1 MAEQVN
7 IPGALQSLRAL
18 EQGLVAQ
25 SMTEEGLSELGQQTL
40 DTIRTGGV
48 GEGGWDTFLQGLTLN
63 FSDEA
68 IAGVQSFLGTDD
80 EFVKVLNQYR
90 ATPEGGELP
99 PVSPYEASLAL
110 ERHGIATT
118 REQHPGRA
126 MATEIAG
133 AALPGIVAGMFT
145 GGATVPATVGR
156 AAAIGAGYGGL
167 SGFGQGE
174 GAKDRLVD
182 TGVGTALGTAAAPVF
197 NVGARILGSGWKG
210 LAGYGPETRASLQ
223 ADKILREGMESE
235 GLSPAQITS
244 AMGAADKPLSL
255 IDVGDSFTSM
265 ARAVKSMPGEGKSIV
280 ADFLKGRDR
289 EYFNRVTSDLHAAF
303 GKKARLFDELEA
315 LSLAR
320 QRMGNKLYGEAFKH
334 KIPVTKDLLSL
345 LGEPP
350 SMQRAWGHAYE
361 LSRERRAK
369 LPKLALNDKGML
381 VDSAGDVV
389 THVDTRFLHYLKMGL
404 DREVF
409 AGKMPSGSGTSIDK
423 ALLNDIKTNR
433 IKLLDYIGKHNPA
446 YTLARNKWAGS
457 MQIEEAMD
465 TGRSLYKA
473 DVDTLRREIQ
483 DMSVNEREAF
493 RIGAMQAMFDKI
505 ESAVETGNIAKG
517 LLRSRKHKQLLALT
531 FDQTEHGQKA
541 ANRFINNLEHEIDM
555 KARSGFVLGQTATAE
570 TQAFQTM
577 LREGAQRDV
586 ALPDNLGGSVIAM
599 LRENAAE
606 LEEQQLRRVNK
617 LLAEALTDTNPAV
630 VNRLMGEAESPGKWK
645 TLLGLIK
652 EKPAWLVN
660 ALTQPRVAGQLSGS
674 YGPQALESF
683 GLLGS

>member
-18 EQGLVAQ
+18 EQGLVQQ

-80 EFVKVLNQYR
+80 EFVKALNQYR

-133 AALPGIVAGMFT
+133 AALPGIVAGLFT
-145 GGATVPATVGR
+145 GGATVPATLGR

-334 KIPVTKDLLSL
+334 KIPVTKDLSILLSQR
-345 LGEPP
+345 P
-350 SMQRAWGHAYE
+350 SINRAWSNAYE
-361 LSRERRAK
+361 LAAEEGVK
-369 LPKLALNDKGML
+369 LPRLALNDRGML

-409 AGKMPSGSGTSIDK
+409 TGKMPTSGVDRT
-423 ALLNDIKTNR
+423 LLGAVKKTR
-433 IKLLDYIGKHNPA
+433 KELLEHMDSNNPA
-446 YTLARNKWAGS
+446 YTRARNKWAGS

-555 KARSGFVLGQTATAE
+555 KARSGFVLGQSATAE

-617 LLAEALTDTNPAV
+617 LLAEALTETNPAV

-645 TLLGLIK
+645 TLLGLIR
-652 EKPAWLVN
+652 EKPAWLVD